1 MGMYRYLSEMV
12 KDPSESV
19 LAVRRDRLVNWR
31 AEPVL
36 LRIERPTHLARAR
49 ALGYRAKKGVVL
61 VRVRVVR
68 GGKQRPSIRHG
79 RRSRNLGQRF
89 VMGKSYQWIAE
100 ERANKRFSNLEV
112 LNSYKVGK
120 DGVSYWFEVIMVDP
134 EHPAVKADPRLNV
147 LKHTGRVFRGLTSAG
162 KKGRGHLYKGKGV
175 EKNRPSLNAK
185 KDLGK

>member
-1 MGMYRYLSEMV
+1 MYQQISQTFKDRSEGF
-12 KDPSESV
+12 ES
-19 LAVRRDRLVNWR
+19 LQRSRLVDWR
-31 AEPVL
+31 AEL
-36 LRIERPTHLARAR
+36 AIQRIERPTNLSRAR
-49 ALGYRAKKGVVL
+49 ALGYRAKQGIVL
-61 VRVRVVR
+61 VRVRLQR

-100 ERANKRFSNLEV
+100 ERANKVFKNLEV

-120 DGVSYWFEVIMVDP
+120 DGIYYWFEVIMIDP
-134 EHPAVKADPRLNV
+134 HHPAIQSDPH
-147 LKHTGRVFRGLTSAG
+147 LKGINRSGRVFRGKSSAG
-162 KKGRGHLYKGKGV
+162 KKGRGMRSKGKGT